1 MEIELELGPFLCWE
15 FGERYLA
22 SLCPPHCRN
31 NPFLFSHCQQSIWME
46 DSTPIPEQCV
56 LLCGDPVWVP
66 SWGFLAQAVC
76 PTLSSKVYT
85 VNIWGEKKS
94 QTSNPGLVRWRL
106 SQGCVV
112 DRKDS
117 SLPEFTKV
125 DYFCWVRFSNF
136 ILETEDR
143 REAGWVCIWDSREER
158 LVFLFSW
165 QVASQE

>member
-1 MEIELELGPFLCWE
+1 MSTTLQKWPLSFLSLPTKHLEGRLHSYSRTVSVTVW
-15 FGERYLA
+15 R
-22 SLCPPHCRN
+22 
-31 NPFLFSHCQQSIWME
+31 
-46 DSTPIPEQCV
+46 
-56 LLCGDPVWVP
+56 PVWVP

-76 PTLSSKVYT
+76 PTLTSKVYT
-85 VNIWGEKKS
+85 VYIWGEKKS
-94 QTSNPGLVRWRL
+94 QTSNPGLVHWRL

-125 DYFCWVRFSNF
+125 NYFCWVRFSNF

-165 QVASQE
+165 TVASQE